1 MGLGIDGIIWI
12 FFSGYACPLPQNL
25 PIEKKRAGG
34 LRAPTTSVGEGSH
47 ACGDPEAAAKMPAA
61 GRRSRKPGR
70 FPSVLET
77 VCPDH
82 AVSIAVCFG
91 TGCFAMGTELIS
103 YRVASIISF
112 GTGCFAMGTELS
124 PLSVTTY
131 VSFGT
136 GCFAMGTEPLHQPIT
151 TIFYFE
157 PGCFAMGTEAGSD
170 ADADQIAT
178 RRLPRQAPNHGPSKR
193 HRALVAKFLKNDFGN
208 NQLTR
213 H

>member
-82 AVSIAVCFG
+82 AVSIAVC
-91 TGCFAMGTELIS
+91 
-103 YRVASIISF
+103 F